1 MNQEQLESL
10 PYPMFETTEEEKECL
25 KLALQLISD
34 YARSHFLC
42 IIVQYDVGMD
52 CGNELR
58 DKIED
63 TLGGYGGKTLDTFL
77 GLSGLKPTEM
87 AELRRIWIRK
97 LLAHKSE

>member
-1 MNQEQLESL
+1 M
-10 PYPMFETTEEEKECL
+10 
-25 KLALQLISD
+25 KL
-34 YARSHFLC
+34 
-42 IIVQYDVGMD
+42 
-52 CGNELR
+52 N
-58 DKIED
+58 KIED